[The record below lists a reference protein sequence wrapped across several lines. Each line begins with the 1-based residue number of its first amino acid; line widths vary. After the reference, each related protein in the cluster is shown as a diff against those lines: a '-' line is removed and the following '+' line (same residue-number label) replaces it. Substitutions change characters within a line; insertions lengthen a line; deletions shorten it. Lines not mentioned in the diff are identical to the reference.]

1 MKNKLPYFIIAAVV
15 LAADQLTKAWA
26 VAKLK
31 PVVLIEV
38 FPGYFRLVYATNR
51 GVAFSMFAD
60 GQFDARW
67 IFAAISIAAAVFVS
81 VYLLRTPTGKF
92 RLSASLALLLAG
104 ITGNLIDRIRLG
116 EVIDFLGFHWQD
128 KYSWPIFNLA
138 DSAICVGA
146 VLLALEMLFEERDT
160 KIESGDPRAVAE
172 ETTQPEG

>member
-1 MKNKLPYFIIAAVV
+1 MKSKLPYFIIAVVV

-38 FPGYFRLVYATNR
+38 IPGYFRLVYATNR

-67 IFAAISIAAAVFVS
+67 IFAAISIAAATFVS
-81 VYLLRTPTGKF
+81 VYLLRTSPGKF
-92 RLSASLALLLAG
+92 RLNASLALLLAG
-104 ITGNLIDRIRLG
+104 ITGNLIDRVRLG

-138 DSAICVGA
+138 DSAICIGA
-146 VLLALEMLFEERDT
+146 ILLALEMLFEERET
-160 KIESGDPRAVAE
+160 KIESGDPGAVAE
-172 ETTQPEG
+172 ETTQPES